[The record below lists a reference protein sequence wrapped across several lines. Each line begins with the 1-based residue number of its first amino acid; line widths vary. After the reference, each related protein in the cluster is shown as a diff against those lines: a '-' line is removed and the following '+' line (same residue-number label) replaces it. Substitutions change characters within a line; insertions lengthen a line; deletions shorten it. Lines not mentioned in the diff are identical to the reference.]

1 MIILGYLRLS
11 PVSKVW
17 LGELFELLARNLDN
31 GDDVVVSSEPVI
43 MMMTIWTER
52 SLSQCFSNE
61 NVKSY

>member
-31 GDDVVVSSEPVI
+31 GDDVVVDVDDDDGGCKDNAHAEVDD
-43 MMMTIWTER
+43 
-52 SLSQCFSNE
+52 
-61 NVKSY
+61 

>member
-31 GDDVVVSSEPVI
+31 GDDVVVDDVTCHEARPPAG
-43 MMMTIWTER
+43 
-52 SLSQCFSNE
+52 
-61 NVKSY
+61 